1 MIICFGKPSVHHF
14 HFNHNDSFFL
24 FYFSSRNSWQLVE
37 CNSSSSYQFLLSSWQ
52 NEEITNS
59 PFVASVIAWFFSC
72 AQFNCSHTHTH
83 THREEGEM
91 RNQNYFLLTK
101 GKKLCRNWAIH
112 SATPTTSWLQFLFEI
127 WQFLHIEIQLK
138 ILLAFEYGLNF
149 LFSNI
154 TMRSSSYSAC
164 KCVALKRFAKFQNIE
179 RGLKQFIWCMAKE
192 K

>member
-1 MIICFGKPSVHHF
+1 MARENKMRMNKLKETRWLFALVNRVCIIFISTITTVFFVLFFISQLLATCRVQLLLLLPIFVIVMAEWGDYQLPICCICYCMI
-14 HFNHNDSFFL
+14 FL
-24 FYFSSRNSWQLVE
+24 
-37 CNSSSSYQFLLSSWQ
+37 
-52 NEEITNS
+52 
-59 PFVASVIAWFFSC
+59 SC
-72 AQFNCSHTHTH
+72 AQFNCSH

-138 ILLAFEYGLNF
+138 ILFAFEYGLNF

-164 KCVALKRFAKFQNIE
+164 KCIALKRFANSKI
-179 RGLKQFIWCMAKE
+179 
-192 K
+192 